1 MRTVITENENNKT
14 QIKKQ
19 QIRVCCKI
27 AID

>member
-1 MRTVITENENNKT
+1 MRTAITENGNNKT

-19 QIRVCCKI
+19 QIRVYCKI